1 MQCKHKKSSRATLKI
16 GEFGNQLSA
25 SAASK
30 GRKLANTLFTS
41 CKAHWPLKP
50 SQIKKLCLPT
60 LHSTK
65 IWFPDLEICGAF
77 AAACNSDG

>member
-50 SQIKKLCLPT
+50 SQIKKLGKPT
-60 LHSTK
+60 LRTK
-65 IWFPDLEICGAF
+65 IWFPDVEICGASV
-77 AAACNSDG
+77 AACNSDV